1 MMRRAATRGD
11 CDENAL
17 DSLSTQIFRKEGAAS
32 EVVVVVWSGLAWS
45 CRGVRLQEKALWDN
59 ALGLVL
65 QGRTRFG
72 QRRRRL

>member
-17 DSLSTQIFRKEGAAS
+17 DSLSTQIFR
-32 EVVVVVWSGLAWS
+32 
-45 CRGVRLQEKALWDN
+45 GVRLQEKALWDN

-65 QGRTRFG
+65 QGRTRFR